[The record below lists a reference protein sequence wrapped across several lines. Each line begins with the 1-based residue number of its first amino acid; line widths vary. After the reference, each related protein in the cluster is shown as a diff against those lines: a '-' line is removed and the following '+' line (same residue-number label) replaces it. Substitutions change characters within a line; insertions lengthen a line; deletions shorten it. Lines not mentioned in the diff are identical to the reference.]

1 MTSNKPPS
9 KQQQILESTQRV
21 ETILIGVPGTA
32 ETGLVGDVKEIRKNH
47 KHLAETVGQ
56 HSEDIARLAALH
68 EDDSGPSKKKKIGKW
83 GGIGSIIAAII
94 YGLIQLFKNGKGTP

>member
-1 MTSNKPPS
+1 MTSNKLPS

-32 ETGLVGDVKEIRKNH
+32 ETGLVGDFKQHH
-47 KHLAETVGQ
+47 KDHEALEKTVGD
-56 HSEDIARLAALH
+56 HSSAIARLAALH
-68 EDDSGPSKKKKIGKW
+68 ENDSGPSKKKKLGLW